1 MQWYIFFFWYWN
13 QTGTGIE
20 KKSLFQWWFQVILNG
35 TKNNN
40 GLDLCTLSKISSAY
54 KQNKLIYFKLFNFR
68 LFCSVVF
75 HWPCGKIYCKNS
87 FFQFV
92 RGKIRKF
99 DIKVEKWEGWTVCKR
114 NMASPIIIIIIVV
127 VVIISIIIMRRLNSV
142 QT

>member
-1 MQWYIFFFWYWN
+1 MCNDTYFFLVLKSNRNWDW
-13 QTGTGIE
+13 

-54 KQNKLIYFKLFNFR
+54 KQNRLIYLKLFNFR

-75 HWPCGKIYCKNS
+75 HWPSGKIYCKNS

-99 DIKVEKWEGWTVCKR
+99 DIKVEKWEGVLKWNKSGLHLDAREYHMGSKIGVKSTNWER
-114 NMASPIIIIIIVV
+114 E
-127 VVIISIIIMRRLNSV
+127 RGG
-142 QT
+142 